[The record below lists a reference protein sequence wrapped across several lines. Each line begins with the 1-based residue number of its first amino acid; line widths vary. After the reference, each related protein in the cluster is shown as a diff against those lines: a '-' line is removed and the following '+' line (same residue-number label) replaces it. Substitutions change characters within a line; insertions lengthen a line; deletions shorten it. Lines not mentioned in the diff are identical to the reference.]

1 MLTGAR
7 SAAGDTLALRI
18 PSVLRAALGPH
29 WEFTVD
35 GPHIKIQHPRRGTPY
50 RPPRRPPSWK
60 ELLHNLETAFANAGA
75 PRDDCLP
82 LRWGRDTEL
91 TISAVQALDPLL
103 KDGKHQTYRRGF
115 LPQPVV
121 RFTGERDASGNLCD
135 GFLTSF
141 VNVSRVQPIERPDEY
156 GAILDG
162 WLSVLSQLGFHARH
176 LSIHGTLTP
185 WRRRE
190 VAGITLHFRHL
201 NLGIGDIVL
210 LWNADDP
217 TRMAVDLGT
226 GLERLAWA
234 RTRQSWSGLIY
245 GDFAQSASPATLD
258 AIRTVTL
265 LLGHGITPAAR
276 GAGAITRRV
285 IGTLAPDAVRLGVS
299 AIVREMFDY
308 WTLFGELRVPWPAVV
323 CLIESGDRT
332 RRTQRRF
339 PSRSRLIEADACGEH
354 PPRPA

>member
-1 MLTGAR
+1 MLTAAS
-7 SAAGDTLALRI
+7 SAAGDALALRI
-18 PSVLRAALGPH
+18 PTVLRAALGPH
-29 WEFTVD
+29 WEFTID
-35 GPHIKIQHPRRGTPY
+35 GPRVEIQHPHRGTPY

-60 ELLHNLETAFANAGA
+60 ELLHSLQTAFADTGA

-103 KDGKHQTYRRGF
+103 KDGKRQTYRRGF

-121 RFTGERDASGNLCD
+121 RFTGERDASGDLRD

-141 VNVSRVQPIERPDEY
+141 VNVSRVQPIERLEEY

-176 LSIHGTLTP
+176 VSVHGTLTP

-201 NLGIGDIVL
+201 GLDLGDIVL

-217 TRMAVDLGT
+217 TCMAVDLGT

-234 RTRQSWSGLIY
+234 RTQQPWHELIY
-245 GDFAQSASPATLD
+245 GRFAGAAPQTTLD
-258 AIRTVTL
+258 AIRTATL
-265 LLGHGITPAAR
+265 LLGNGIRSAPHGVGSIA
-276 GAGAITRRV
+276 RRV
-285 IGTLAPDAVRLGVS
+285 ISTIDSGAVCMGVSSAVRE
-299 AIVREMFDY
+299 AYDY
-308 WTLFGELRVPWPAVV
+308 WSLFSVLRTPWPQIARG
-323 CLIESGDRT
+323 IEEELCR
-332 RRTQRRF
+332 
-339 PSRSRLIEADACGEH
+339 
-354 PPRPA
+354 